1 MRKRWL
7 KISVFIIIMMWVVIN
22 LNMSLCPDSGKRG
35 TTSLKMQNLEAL
47 ASPEIGI
54 DTWPCVKAKGFCFI
68 HQIQTFGVAF
78 AD

>member
-1 MRKRWL
+1 
-7 KISVFIIIMMWVVIN
+7 MMWVVIN
-22 LNMSLCPDSGKRG
+22 LNMSLSTDSVKKG

-54 DTWPCVKAKGFCFI
+54 GSWPCVKAKGFCFI
-68 HQIQTFGVAF
+68 HGIETDGVAF